1 MRSKLVEAFYH
12 WLKLRLPDQVYEGLV
27 AHNPQL
33 LELVFKELENNCDE
47 NMENATN
54 CVIELIHVAGKKI
67 QFAAIKEALMANV
80 SLLVSKV
87 DMAVAANDEEVG
99 EQLIDIFVELGQGHI
114 EQIVE
119 TNTLTIPQ
127 ILLKLLKIPYASK
140 HIFVEP
146 VVENRREVTF
156 WKAFFKTLA

>member
-27 AHNPQL
+27 PNNPQL
-33 LELVFKELENNCDE
+33 LEIVFKELENNSDE

-54 CVIELIHVAGKKI
+54 CVIELIHVAGKKS
-67 QFAAIKEALMANV
+67 QFAAIKDAVMANV

-87 DMAVAANDEEVG
+87 DMAVANNDEEIA
-99 EQLIDIFVELGQGHI
+99 EQLINIFVELGQEHV
-114 EQIVE
+114 EQIIE

-127 ILLKLLKIPYASK
+127 ILLKLLQIPNASK
-140 HIFVEP
+140 YIFC
-146 VVENRREVTF
+146 
-156 WKAFFKTLA
+156 